1 MLLWSVCRFFPP
13 KQFVENAVPNKTK
26 GRIIVVLLL
35 ATMMSSSLFSLSL
48 LTSTIVVDATASL
61 FGITSIVNRIENS
74 NYRQERR
81 EPFRRIRGGSSSS
94 VDASSSD
101 DETTTQ
107 YTTSSLLP
115 SSPSSTQASR
125 PILYSA
131 YSLQGQRKYME
142 DEYYI
147 DRDGNFAAVF
157 DGHGGSA
164 VSRYLRQNLY
174 ANYQAALP
182 KAASASAVSEDH
194 SDASLSMIVAA
205 ALQAALEKVDSEVGS
220 ISHWSFQGSTAL
232 AMVVVNDDDDENDG
246 NNYYGNDGGSN
257 GGSSRSSS
265 RSIVVAN
272 VGDSRAILCRAGQAL
287 DLTTDHKPNDE
298 SERRRIEECGGRVS
312 WYGEVDMHGHPV
324 SGAGVYRINGNL
336 ALSRSIGDR
345 AERPWVTGLADV
357 TRHRI
362 VEHDNKNDTPFALL
376 ATDGLFDVM
385 SSQAVA
391 KFVTN
396 LLNRTHIDHRD
407 RIRQDMA
414 RYVVEEAL
422 RRGTGDNVTV
432 LILWLN
438 DNVK

>member
-1 MLLWSVCRFFPP
+1 MFN
-13 KQFVENAVPNKTK
+13 QM
-26 GRIIVVLLL
+26 IISLV
-35 ATMMSSSLFSLSL
+35 SSFL
-48 LTSTIVVDATASL
+48 LTSTIVFVEAAASL
-61 FGITSIVNRIENS
+61 FGSSSRVVSTSRDGGVTIYNRSNS
-74 NYRQERR
+74 DHRRARR
-81 EPFRRIRGGSSSS
+81 ESCRRIRGGSSSS

-101 DETTTQ
+101 DETTQ
-107 YTTSSLLP
+107 HSTSSLLP
-115 SSPSSTQASR
+115 SSFSSTQAAR

-182 KAASASAVSEDH
+182 KAASASAVCENH

-232 AMVVVNDDDDENDG
+232 AMVVVHDDDDENDG
-246 NNYYGNDGGSN
+246 NNYYGNDSGSN
-257 GGSSRSSS
+257 GGSSNSS

-272 VGDSRAILCRAGQAL
+272 VGDSRAILCCAGQAL

-312 WYGEVDMHGHPV
+312 WYGEVDSHGHPV

-345 AERPWVTGLADV
+345 ADRPWVTGLADV

-362 VEHDNKNDTPFALL
+362 IKNENNNDTIFALL

-391 KFVTN
+391 RFVTD
-396 LLNRTHIDHRD
+396 LLNRTHTNHRD

-414 RYVVEEAL
+414 QYVVEEAL

-438 DNVK
+438 DKVKI

>member
-1 MLLWSVCRFFPP
+1 MF
-13 KQFVENAVPNKTK
+13 
-26 GRIIVVLLL
+26 IVKMILSLV
-35 ATMMSSSLFSLSL
+35 SSFL
-48 LTSTIVVDATASL
+48 LTSTIVFVEAAASL
-61 FGITSIVNRIENS
+61 FGNSSRVVSTTTWWGSDGGVTIYNRSNS
-74 NYRQERR
+74 DHRRARR
-81 EPFRRIRGGSSSS
+81 ESYRRIRGGSSSS

-101 DETTTQ
+101 DEATKHS
-107 YTTSSLLP
+107 TSSLLP
-115 SSPSSTQASR
+115 SPF
-125 PILYSA
+125 LYSA
-131 YSLQGQRKYME
+131 YSLQGKRKYME

-157 DGHGGSA
+157 DGHGGGS

-182 KAASASAVSEDH
+182 KAASASAVCENH

-232 AMVVVNDDDDENDG
+232 AMVVVHDDDENDG
-246 NNYYGNDGGSN
+246 NNYYGNDSCSN
-257 GGSSRSSS
+257 GGSSNSS

-312 WYGEVDMHGHPV
+312 WYGEVDSHGHPV

-345 AERPWVTGLADV
+345 ADRPWVTGLADV

-362 VEHDNKNDTPFALL
+362 VENEINNDTIFALL

-391 KFVTN
+391 RFVTD
-396 LLNRTHIDHRD
+396 LLNRTHIEHRD

-438 DNVK
+438 DKDKI

>member
-1 MLLWSVCRFFPP
+1 M
-13 KQFVENAVPNKTK
+13 
-26 GRIIVVLLL
+26 
-35 ATMMSSSLFSLSL
+35 
-48 LTSTIVVDATASL
+48 
-61 FGITSIVNRIENS
+61 
-74 NYRQERR
+74 
-81 EPFRRIRGGSSSS
+81 
-94 VDASSSD
+94 
-101 DETTTQ
+101 
-107 YTTSSLLP
+107 
-115 SSPSSTQASR
+115 
-125 PILYSA
+125 
-131 YSLQGQRKYME
+131 
-142 DEYYI
+142 
-147 DRDGNFAAVF
+147 
-157 DGHGGSA
+157 
-164 VSRYLRQNLY
+164 
-174 ANYQAALP
+174 
-182 KAASASAVSEDH
+182 
-194 SDASLSMIVAA
+194 
-205 ALQAALEKVDSEVGS
+205 
-220 ISHWSFQGSTAL
+220 
-232 AMVVVNDDDDENDG
+232 
-246 NNYYGNDGGSN
+246 
-257 GGSSRSSS
+257 
-265 RSIVVAN
+265 
-272 VGDSRAILCRAGQAL
+272 
-287 DLTTDHKPNDE
+287 
-298 SERRRIEECGGRVS
+298 
-312 WYGEVDMHGHPV
+312 

>member
-1 MLLWSVCRFFPP
+1 MF
-13 KQFVENAVPNKTK
+13 
-26 GRIIVVLLL
+26 IVTFILSLV
-35 ATMMSSSLFSLSL
+35 SSFL
-48 LTSTIVVDATASL
+48 LTSTIVSVEVAASL
-61 FGITSIVNRIENS
+61 FGSLSRVSSTTTWWGSDGGVTIYNRRNS
-74 NYRQERR
+74 NHLVTRR
-81 EPFRRIRGGSSSS
+81 ESYRRIRGGYSSS

-101 DETTTQ
+101 DERTASTSQ
-107 YTTSSLLP
+107 MYSSSLLP
-115 SSPSSTQASR
+115 SSSSTQASR

-131 YSLQGQRKYME
+131 YSLQGQRNYME

-174 ANYQAALP
+174 ANYQAALS
-182 KAASASAVSEDH
+182 KTASASAVSEDH
-194 SDASLSMIVAA
+194 SDASSSMIVAA

-232 AMVVVNDDDDENDG
+232 AMVVVYDDDDENDG
-246 NNYYGNDGGSN
+246 NYSGDDDSSN
-257 GGSSRSSS
+257 GGSRSNSS

-272 VGDSRAILCRAGQAL
+272 VGDSRAILCRSGQAL

-298 SERRRIEECGGRVS
+298 SERRRIEDCGGRVS
-312 WYGEVDMHGHPV
+312 WYGEVDSHGHPV
-324 SGAGVYRINGNL
+324 SGAGVYRINSNL

-345 AERPWVTGLADV
+345 ADRPWVSGLADV

-362 VEHDNKNDTPFALL
+362 VENDNNDDTTFALL

-391 KFVTN
+391 RFVTD
-396 LLNRTHIDHRD
+396 LLNRTHTDHQE

-438 DNVK
+438 DNVNLEEK